1 VIHKAREYSKFRNA
15 KTSPAPLTKNP
26 KTPTTVVP
34 GMKIISTNSR
44 IKPMSSS
51 VLKTKISI
59 KMKMNSL

>member
-1 VIHKAREYSKFRNA
+1 MEYSKFRNA
-15 KTSPAPLTKNP
+15 NTSPAPLTRNP
-26 KTPTTVVP
+26 KIPTTVVP
-34 GMKIISTNSR
+34 GMKIISTKSK

>member
-1 VIHKAREYSKFRNA
+1 MEYSKFKNA
-15 KTSPAPLTKNP
+15 KTSPAPLTRNP
-26 KTPTTVVP
+26 KIPTTVVP

-59 KMKMNSL
+59 KRKLNSP